1 MNGNTI
7 AKIAPALVV
16 LGALAG
22 CSTSAHRTE
31 SFNPSAAGYGT
42 PTPGAGSG
50 SGAIGVVKD
59 VANVVG
65 DIVGIV
71 GLFWGMEQ
79 QEKMNDWGM
88 KQYEKMNDRF
98 DKVYSGNIQSYGGV
112 F

>member
-1 MNGNTI
+1 MNGSTLGRMALAI
-7 AKIAPALVV
+7 AV

-31 SFNPSAAGYGT
+31 SYNPSTAGYGA
-42 PTPGAGSG
+42 PASGGGSG

-59 VANVVG
+59 IAGVVG

-79 QEKMNDWGM
+79 VDKMNDWGM
-88 KQYEKMNDRF
+88 AQYGAMNDQLNT
-98 DKVYSGNIQSYGGV
+98 VYSGNVTSYRR